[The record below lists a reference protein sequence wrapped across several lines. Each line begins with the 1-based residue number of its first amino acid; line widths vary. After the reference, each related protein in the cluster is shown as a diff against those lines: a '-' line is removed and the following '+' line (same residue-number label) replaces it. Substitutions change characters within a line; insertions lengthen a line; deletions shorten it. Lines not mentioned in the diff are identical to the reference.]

1 MTYGD
6 LWRMVLLL
14 YIFVV
19 DVYASVGDRS
29 LSFRKC
35 FRGCEA
41 DCSVEDPGASEYYHI
56 SIIFCNL

>member
-41 DCSVEDPGASEYYHI
+41 DCSVEDPGAS
-56 SIIFCNL
+56 